1 VHSQQK
7 VTFVTQSI
15 ISSSTNLKEP
25 LMKSTMLSLA
35 LVSMALVLVSAIC
48 ATAATVPTFSGSLV
62 FDLNANSGITQSGGN
77 VSAWQSTVGTDTLTN
92 APGNATFSAG
102 DSPSTPFGSPLFVAH
117 ATPNGSPAVSF
128 NPNPVPGAVATGG
141 QALGLSGVPADFPG
155 GTADRT
161 VFVVAQYNNTNSNGN
176 FAGFEYGGNT
186 SGTLIGPYAIGSAF
200 SVAAQGDN
208 TLVSDVWGNNVNPG
222 GSHTGVW
229 LGEASTLSGGT
240 VTLYD
245 FNKGSS
251 TTANQVG
258 TNTFGG
264 VNTGTNGVT
273 LGVELDGNSFG
284 SMLVSEVLVYKGLL
298 SPTQIGDV
306 NNYINQQWFLST
318 PEPSSFVLLGSA
330 IGALGIGAVR
340 RRNST
345 VAAINK

>member
-1 VHSQQK
+1 
-7 VTFVTQSI
+7 
-15 ISSSTNLKEP
+15 
-25 LMKSTMLSLA
+25 MKSTMLSLA
-35 LVSMALVLVSAIC
+35 PVSMALVLVSAVS
-48 ATAATVPTFSGSLV
+48 TSAAPVPFSSNLV
-62 FDLNANSGITQSGGN
+62 FDLNANSGITQSAGS
-77 VSAWQSTVGTDTLTN
+77 VSAWQSSVGTDTLTN

-128 NPNPVPGAVATGG
+128 NSGGSLATGG

-161 VFVVAQYNNTNSNGN
+161 VFVVAQYNNTNGNAN

-186 SGTLIGPYAIGSAF
+186 SGNLIGPYAIGSAF

-222 GSHTGVW
+222 GSHSGVW

-245 FNKGSS
+245 FNHGSS
-251 TTANQVG
+251 TTSNQVG

-284 SMLVSEVLVYKGLL
+284 SMLVSEVLVYNRLL
-298 SPTQIGDV
+298 NPTEITAV
-306 NNYINQQWFLST
+306 NNYINQQWFAT
-318 PEPSSFVLLGSA
+318 PEPSSFALFGSA
-330 IGALGIGAVR
+330 IGALGLVAVR
-340 RRNST
+340 RRKSVVDSNT
-345 VAAINK
+345 N